1 MSQHEYLKLL
11 EKEIQRINK
20 IIDHKIIHGEE
31 YFKEARDH
39 KILLRKIRQHTQKN
53 FFNRMFPTLVHYF

>member
-20 IIDHKIIHGEE
+20 IIDHKIIHGEA
-31 YFKEARDH
+31 YFREARDH
-39 KILLRKIRQHTQKN
+39 KILQRKIRQHTRKN
-53 FFNRMFPTLVHYF
+53 FFNNFFPSLLQFR